1 MIYFMIV
8 KFQLMCVGSFCISTY
23 HCCGYDTNSRLQ
35 SQQKSPSKRYFDAK
49 QQSRFYCPLITQ
61 IAMLGVLSVI
71 LLSSCV
77 PPLGEIGQT
86 SVTQTAEF
94 NKVVNISVQQTEL
107 PSSTVE
113 PTLTS
118 IPTSTPI
125 PTSSPIP
132 TSTHTPTQTHTK
144 TSTSTY
150 TPTPTATEEIIS
162 FPFNIDSGNNWRYVS
177 DRVMGGVSDGQVFLE
192 QDGNVIY
199 ARLTGNVST
208 RNRGGFIQLSSSS
221 SSTYVPLMIQ
231 SIRNSEK
238 NGKELQG
245 VRLNVRGNG
254 EIYYIFIRTNET
266 RSFSDYY
273 QASFVAD
280 ADWEMIDLPFDEFVR
295 NVTNIAGSDTVSDSK
310 LAAKNIRSF
319 GIMAYGRDFLA
330 DLSVSTVDFY
340 Y

>member
-1 MIYFMIV
+1 
-8 KFQLMCVGSFCISTY
+8 
-23 HCCGYDTNSRLQ
+23 
-35 SQQKSPSKRYFDAK
+35 
-49 QQSRFYCPLITQ
+49 
-61 IAMLGVLSVI
+61 MLGVLSVI
-71 LLSSCV
+71 LLSSCG
-77 PPLGEIGQT
+77 PPPEEIGQT
-86 SVTQTAEF
+86 LVTQTAEF
-94 NKVVNISVQQTEL
+94 NEAVNISVQQTDT

-118 IPTSTPI
+118 IPTSTPV

-132 TSTHTPTQTHTK
+132 TNTHTPTQTHTK
-144 TSTSTY
+144 TSTATY
-150 TPTPTATEEIIS
+150 TPTPTATEEVIS

-177 DRVMGGVSDGQVFLE
+177 DRVMGGVSDGEVFLE
-192 QDGNVIY
+192 QDGDVIY

-208 RNRGGFIQLSSSS
+208 RNNGGFIQLSSSS

-280 ADWEMIDLPFDEFVR
+280 ADWKMIDLPFDEFVR
-295 NVTNIAGSDTVSDSK
+295 NGTNIAGSDTVSDSM
-310 LAAKNIRSF
+310 LAARNIRSF

-330 DLSVSTVDFY
+330 DLSVATVDFY

>member
-1 MIYFMIV
+1 MIV

-35 SQQKSPSKRYFDAK
+35 SQQKSPSKRHFDAK

-77 PPLGEIGQT
+77 TPLEEIGQT

-231 SIRNSEK
+231 SVRNSEK

-295 NVTNIAGSDTVSDSK
+295 NGTNIAGSDTVSDSK